1 MMTISNETSPIRAE
15 CVFGIQRL
23 LPLLEAFSKEIGG
36 VKNAQDIEHIHR
48 MRVASRR
55 LRAALPLFVSCMPER
70 KYHQWLLEIQK
81 ITRALGYARDAD
93 VQIAFIT
100 KLLKKRGAG
109 TDDKHPDIAHSIRY
123 NSDVETMLLNQLQ
136 KKRLKLQA
144 AVVTDLEKLEKS
156 GIIDEMR
163 TFFLTQTSEIRRT
176 RKKSP
181 PFGIPPVAA
190 LRISSRLKALL
201 SYERWV
207 HTSDAVAEHHAMRI
221 AAKKLRYTMEV
232 YAPLYRLGLKKY
244 LSRVKKIQEILGDL
258 HDCDVW
264 IDTVMVM
271 LLKERSTY
279 HVKDS
284 TINKQV
290 SRVSGYRHFLTE
302 REKERKRLYLKYVR
316 YWDSLARAGIW
327 DELCRTLNTGRKRK
341 FQLPE
346 VSSEAMIRSSV
357 TTLAGQYPE
366 GIPHTRNVTMLALR
380 MFDDL
385 IELHQMGAWERFLL
399 ECACSL
405 HDIGWKYGQKG
416 HAKHSADMI
425 LSDEQ
430 LLLDINERNIIA
442 LVARAHRKNDSSESG
457 GIFSL
462 LTPKERD
469 SALMLAS
476 LIRIADALDYSHS
489 GSIQSVHC
497 TINPEA
503 VEIKISAVQD
513 ASSELEHARLKGDL
527 FVRVFKRALVIR

>member
-1 MMTISNETSPIRAE
+1 MTISSETPSIRAE
-15 CVFGIQRL
+15 CVFGMQRL
-23 LPLLEAFSKEIGG
+23 IPLLEAFSKEIKG
-36 VKNAQDIEHIHR
+36 VKTAQDIEHIHR

-55 LRAALPLFVSCMPER
+55 LRAALPLFVSCIPER

-81 ITRALGYARDAD
+81 ITRALGDARDTD

-100 KLLKKRGAG
+100 KIIKKRGG
-109 TDDKHPDIAHSIRY
+109 GMQGDRTDVSSSVQDKG
-123 NSDVETMLLNQLQ
+123 DVETVLLLQLQ
-136 KKRLKLQA
+136 KKRSKLQA
-144 AVVTDLEKLEKS
+144 AVVSDLEKLEKS
-156 GIIDEMR
+156 GIIEEMR
-163 TFFLTQTSEIRRT
+163 TFFLTQTSGINK

-190 LRISSRLKALL
+190 LRISRRLKTLL

-207 HTSDAVAEHHAMRI
+207 HNMDAVAEHHAMRI
-221 AAKKLRYTMEV
+221 AAKRLRYTIEI
-232 YAPLYRLGLKKY
+232 YAPLYRLELKKY

-284 TINKQV
+284 SKNRQV
-290 SRVSGYRHFLTE
+290 NRVAGYRHFLSE
-302 REKERKRLYLKYVR
+302 REKERKRLFLRYVR
-316 YWDSLARAGIW
+316 YWDSLTRAGIW
-327 DELCRTLNTGRKRK
+327 DALRRTLNTGRKRK
-341 FQLPE
+341 FILPV
-346 VSSEAMIRSSV
+346 VSSEGAIRSSV
-357 TTLAGQYPE
+357 SILASQYPE
-366 GIPHTRNVTMLALR
+366 GVPHTRNVIALALR

-385 IELHQMGAWERFLL
+385 VSLHRMGARERFLL

-425 LSDEQ
+425 ISDEQ

-442 LVARAHRKNDSSESG
+442 LVSQAHRGKASPESKD
-457 GIFSL
+457 IFSL
-462 LTPKERD
+462 LTPEEREN
-469 SALMLAS
+469 SLRLAS
-476 LIRIADALDYSHS
+476 LIRIADGLDYSHN
-489 GSIQSVHC
+489 GSIQSIRC
-497 TINPEA
+497 TINPED
-503 VEIKISAVQD
+503 VVFEISTVQD

-527 FVRVFKRALVIR
+527 FVRVFKRPLVIR

>member
-1 MMTISNETSPIRAE
+1 MTISSEMPSIRAE
-15 CVFGIQRL
+15 CVFGVQRL
-23 LPLLEAFSKEIGG
+23 IPLLEAFSKERGG
-36 VKNAQDIEHIHR
+36 VKTAQDIEHIHR

-55 LRAALPLFVSCMPER
+55 LRAALPLFVSCIPER

-81 ITRALGYARDAD
+81 ITRALGHARDTD

-100 KLLKKRGAG
+100 KIIKKRGG
-109 TDDKHPDIAHSIRY
+109 GMQTDRTDTSYSVRNKG
-123 NSDVETMLLNQLQ
+123 DVETVLLLQLQ
-136 KKRLKLQA
+136 KKRSKLQA
-144 AVVTDLEKLEKS
+144 AVVSDLEKLEKS
-156 GIIDEMR
+156 GIIDDMR
-163 TFFLTQTSEIRRT
+163 TFFLTQTSGINK

-190 LRISSRLKALL
+190 LRISRHLKKLL

-207 HTSDAVAEHHAMRI
+207 HNMDAVAEHHAMRI
-221 AAKKLRYTMEV
+221 AAKRLRYTIEI

-284 TINKQV
+284 SINQQV
-290 SRVSGYRHFLTE
+290 NRVAGYRHFLSE
-302 REKERKRLYLKYVR
+302 REKERKRLYLRYLR
-316 YWDSLARAGIW
+316 YWDSLTRAGIW
-327 DELCRTLNTGRKRK
+327 DELRRTLNTGRKRK
-341 FQLPE
+341 FILPGN
-346 VSSEAMIRSSV
+346 SSEEEIRSSV
-357 TTLAGQYPE
+357 STLAGEYPE
-366 GIPHTRNVTMLALR
+366 GVMHSRTVTALALT

-385 IELHQMGAWERFLL
+385 GSFHRMGARERFLL
-399 ECACSL
+399 EWACSL

-425 LSDEQ
+425 VSDEQ

-442 LVARAHRKNDSSESG
+442 LVSRAHRGNASPDESNDF
-457 GIFSL
+457 FSL
-462 LTPKERD
+462 LTPKERE

-476 LIRIADALDYSHS
+476 LIRIADGLDYSHN
-489 GSIQSVHC
+489 GSIRSIHC
-497 TINPEA
+497 TINPEE
-503 VEIKISAVQD
+503 VVFEISTVRD
-513 ASSELEHARLKGDL
+513 ASSELERARLKGDL